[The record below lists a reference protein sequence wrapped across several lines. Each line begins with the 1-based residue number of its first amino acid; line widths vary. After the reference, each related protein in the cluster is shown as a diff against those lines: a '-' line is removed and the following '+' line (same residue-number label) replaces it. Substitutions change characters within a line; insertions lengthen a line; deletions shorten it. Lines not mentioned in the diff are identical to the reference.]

1 MHDIPVDYLEKY
13 RPMLHLLEDYSD
25 DLEYLSSH
33 PGYAKSHGRRFRGVM
48 VDVLQGYVD
57 ELTADFETLSSMA
70 AARALQNPE
79 LASRLVRT
87 QKLFKSCTRYI
98 RFRMLVD
105 QLLPTPAAS
114 SRLGFIRRT
123 LLGLLPRQA
132 IPYQLLAYMNTLR
145 FIITAR

>member
-1 MHDIPVDYLEKY
+1 MSDIPVDYLEKY
-13 RPMLHLLEDYSD
+13 RPMLHLLEDYND
-25 DLEYLSSH
+25 DLEYLTSH
-33 PGYAKSHGRRFRGVM
+33 PGYAKSHGVRFRGAM

-70 AARALQNPE
+70 AVRALQNPE
-79 LASRLVRT
+79 LAGRLLRT
-87 QKLFKSCTRYI
+87 QKLFKSCMRFI

-105 QLLPTPAAS
+105 QLLPTPAPK
-114 SRLGFIRRT
+114 SRLGFVRRA

-145 FIITAR
+145 FIITAQ